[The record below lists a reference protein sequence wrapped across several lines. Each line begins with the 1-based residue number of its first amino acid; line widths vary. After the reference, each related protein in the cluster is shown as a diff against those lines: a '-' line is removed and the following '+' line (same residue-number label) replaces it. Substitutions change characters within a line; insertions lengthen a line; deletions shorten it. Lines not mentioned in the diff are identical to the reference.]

1 VTLETFGSQKEDIN
15 KTNKKRYVYNLME
28 LKDFY
33 ELGLVSYLSTAV
45 IL

>member
-1 VTLETFGSQKEDIN
+1 MTVDTFGSQKEDIN
-15 KTNKKRYVYNLME
+15 KKNKKRYVYNFME
-28 LKDFY
+28 LKGFY